1 MAIAHATPKFERT
14 FTDIVEDELYYTRNG
29 MGGDLGDDDDDGL
42 IGGIDKDWFK
52 MYLESS
58 GNSKHQVDERAISAV
73 ADDVRRLSAANNPH
87 ETVSPKDAFLDFDE
101 VEGKGRVSDGGIFDD
116 EDDGGEEELE
126 EEEEEESSTPS
137 LDSSGTS
144 TSTENDGGG
153 NGNRVDEMNNIK
165 SESSSSPTD
174 ETSDTEYVAPRR
186 PTRLST
192 PRPSTPT
199 TPRPCAECDR
209 KFDSQQALLVHRRTR
224 HGDVFSDNIKA
235 RGPHRCHRINP
246 QTGKPCN
253 TVFSRSYDL
262 IRHEGTIHAPEKIM
276 FTCDMCGSK
285 QFSRHDALVRHKRVK
300 HSVR

>member
-1 MAIAHATPKFERT
+1 MTMAMAHATPKFERT
-14 FTDIVEDELYYTRNG
+14 FTDIVEDELYYDSNG
-29 MGGDLGDDDDDGL
+29 MGGYVDDGL
-42 IGGIDKDWFK
+42 MGGLDRDWFK

-58 GNSKHQVDERAISAV
+58 GNNTKQVDERTISAV

-87 ETVSPKDAFLDFDE
+87 ETVSPKDAFLDFDA
-101 VEGKGRVSDGGIFDD
+101 VKGEGSVNDGGIFDD
-116 EDDGGEEELE
+116 DEAAAEQ
-126 EEEEEESSTPS
+126 ESSTPS
-137 LDSSGTS
+137 LDSSATS
-144 TSTENDGGG
+144 TSTDNEGGE
-153 NGNRVDEMNNIK
+153 RVDEMNNK

-186 PTRLST
+186 PTRLSST

-199 TPRPCAECDR
+199 TPHPCTECDR
-209 KFDSQQALLVHRRTR
+209 RFDSQQALLVHRRTR
-224 HGDVFSDNIKA
+224 HGDIGHRDNIKA

-300 HSVR
+300 HSVK